1 MPNIDDVTK
10 QAEITNFDE
19 ARQASEAEFE
29 QPVTEET
36 QQETPAEETPP
47 AEQSAPVEQT
57 LQLAEAAAQ
66 VAQQKDSQL
75 QEILQQNQALQQQL
89 AQMQQLIQQQ
99 SQQTQEQIVEEIME
113 PPVLDINSLMYD
125 DEETAK
131 SKVADFSKNMFE
143 YAKSGVLKEIS
154 PYIEQVKQA
163 QQANERAE
171 VVNTLSQVPEL
182 AGFKEMLPQIENII
196 KNNPILQNAK
206 PEDAYINAY
215 MIAKGVSAVNTPQ
228 TEPTPEQILEMIQK
242 NPEAQKL
249 YEQSRLEKV
258 EGSQQVPQFTASSGA
273 NAALNIAKKPT
284 TLEEA
289 RERTLKMFE
298 KNH

>member
-143 YAKSGVLKEIS
+143 YVKSGVLKEI
-154 PYIEQVKQA
+154 A